1 MNRPLVIAHRGLTT
15 AARENTVAALRAAA
29 DLGVDGV
36 EFDVRR
42 AGDGTLVVHHDA
54 EVAGLTIADATLPQV
69 RNAGRAAGYEVP
81 TLAEVLDAV
90 GGRVLLD
97 VELKET
103 GHEREALDVI
113 RAVCRRDQF
122 AVSSFNAGTIATLRA
137 LDPDAHLGLL
147 VGTPNPAHGL
157 ATHLGEL
164 VDARRRA
171 RRLGAD
177 FLAPNWRFV
186 SAGALRRI
194 HLGGMAAWVW
204 TVNDPHLMG
213 TLVHDHR
220 VEAIITDHPALAL
233 QVRDEAAPHRRGH
246 PVP

>member
-1 MNRPLVIAHRGLTT
+1 VIAHRGLTT

-29 DLGVDGV
+29 DLGADGV

-54 EVAGLTIADATLPQV
+54 EVSGLTIADATLPQV
-69 RNAGRAAGYEVP
+69 RNAGRAAGYEIP

-90 GGRVLLD
+90 AHRVRLD
-97 VELKET
+97 VELKEV
-103 GHEREALDVI
+103 GHEREALSLI
-113 RAVCRRDQF
+113 RGACGYDDF
-122 AVSSFNAGTIATLRA
+122 AITSFHPSTIATLRA
-137 LDPDAHLGLL
+137 VDPRVHLGILI
-147 VGTPNPAHGL
+147 GTPDPAHGL

-171 RRLGAD
+171 RRIGAD

-186 SAGALRRI
+186 ASGAMRSV

-204 TVNDPHLMG
+204 TVNDPRLLR
-213 TLVHDHR
+213 TLTHDHR
-220 VEAIITDHPALAL
+220 VEAIITDDPALAL
-233 QVRDEAAPHRRGH
+233 YVRAEATTPHR
-246 PVP
+246 

>member
-1 MNRPLVIAHRGLTT
+1 VRRPLVIAHRGLTT
-15 AARENTVAALRAAA
+15 AARENTVASLRAAA

-54 EVAGLTIADATLPQV
+54 EVSGLTIADATLPQV
-69 RNAGRAAGYEVP
+69 RNAGRAAGYEIP
-81 TLAEVLDAV
+81 TLAEVLDTVAH
-90 GGRVLLD
+90 RVRLD
-97 VELKET
+97 VELKEV
-103 GHEREALDVI
+103 GHERAALELI
-113 RAVCRRDQF
+113 RGMCGDDDF
-122 AVSSFNAGTIATLRA
+122 AITSFHPSTIATLRA
-137 LDPDAHLGLL
+137 LDPRVHLGLL

-171 RRLGAD
+171 RRIGAD

-186 SAGALRRI
+186 SSGALRRV

-204 TVNDPHLMG
+204 TVNEPHLMRS
-213 TLVHDHR
+213 LVQDHR
-220 VEAIITDHPALAL
+220 VEAIITDAPALAL
-233 QVRDEAAPHRRGH
+233 SIRRTRG
-246 PVP
+246 